1 MIKVSN
7 WIVVWTNGFYTHDF
21 EDHWR
26 VFEDLKEAEEFYK
39 EKRNAENT
47 YSASLTLV
55 LNSTDYNDNGELENN
70 DE

>member
-26 VFEDLKEAEEFYK
+26 VFEDLKEEENKFIDRLNIIRAIQIKAAEDIEILV
-39 EKRNAENT
+39 ETQDVE
-47 YSASLTLV
+47 TLF
-55 LNSTDYNDNGELENN
+55 SKM
-70 DE
+70 